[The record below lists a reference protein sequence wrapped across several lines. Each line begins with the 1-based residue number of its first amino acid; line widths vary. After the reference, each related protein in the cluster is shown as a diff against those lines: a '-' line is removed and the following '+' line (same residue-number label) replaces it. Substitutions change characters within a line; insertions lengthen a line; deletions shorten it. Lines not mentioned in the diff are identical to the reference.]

1 MRPFAKEAWFRRHA
15 QETTA
20 TLTGYRQRASE
31 RAAASFSTTPAPAPS
46 ALLGPVAP
54 SSSALVS
61 AAVLPVPSSS
71 VVALLTTT
79 SPAARSSSVVPSPS
93 LLPLRQVQPAP
104 SNSPAVPSPASEV
117 AVVPEVVAS
126 VRSCFVLNCAPSAD
140 LFACFRRHLRRPLPL
155 VSSVLG
161 LMMARARARVV
172 MAPMTGIGSS
182 HGFR

>member
-1 MRPFAKEAWFRRHA
+1 MQLFAKEAWFRRRA

-20 TLTGYRQRASE
+20 TLTGYHQRASK

-46 ALLGPVAP
+46 TLLGPVVP

-61 AAVLPVPSSS
+61 AAVSPVPLSSA
-71 VVALLTTT
+71 VVLSTAT
-79 SPAARSSSVVPSPS
+79 SPAARSSLVVPSPS
-93 LLPLRQVQPAP
+93 LLPLQQVQPTP
-104 SNSPAVPSPASEV
+104 SNSPAVPSPASKV

-126 VRSCFVLNCAPSAD
+126 VHSCFVLNCAPSAD
-140 LFACFRRHLRRPLPL
+140 LFACFRRRLHRLLPL

-161 LMMARARARVV
+161 LMMARARVRVV

-182 HGFR
+182 RGFG